1 MLYAFDV
8 YGTLFDVN
16 SIVSEIGSIELVN
29 EWRRKQLE
37 YTWLLTLMGR
47 YESFWEITKKAL
59 VYAMKKF
66 NVSIDVDKAMKAWL
80 NLRPYEDVVE
90 ALPKINARKVT
101 LTNGDEWMIREQLKN
116 SNLLNYFDDIITA
129 EKVKKYKPAR
139 DVYKLVEGAIFVSSN
154 PWDIAGAHNSGLKV
168 IYVNRYGY
176 NLEEIDIGG
185 GLKIVKSL
193 KELIIS

>member
-16 SIVSEIGSIELVN
+16 SIVDEKDIELVK

-37 YTWLLTLMGR
+37 YTWLLTIMGR
-47 YESFWEITKKAL
+47 YESFWEITRKAL
-59 VYAMKKF
+59 IYAMKKF
-66 NVSIDVDKAMKAWL
+66 NVSIDVDKAMKTWL

-101 LTNGDEWMIREQLKN
+101 LTNGDEWMIRELLRN
-116 SNLLNYFDDIITA
+116 SNLLGYFDEIITA
-129 EKVKKYKPAR
+129 EKVKKYKPAK
-139 DVYKLVEGAIFVSSN
+139 DVYKLVEGAIFISSN
-154 PWDIAGAHNSGLKV
+154 PWDIAGARNARLQA

-176 NLEEIDIGG
+176 NLEEIDIED
-185 GLKIVKSL
+185 KIKIIKSL
-193 KELIIS
+193 KELVK

>member
-16 SIVSEIGSIELVN
+16 SIVDEIKDIELVK

-37 YTWLLTLMGR
+37 YTWLLTIMGR
-47 YESFWEITKKAL
+47 YESFWEITRKAL

-66 NVSIDVDKAMKAWL
+66 NVSIDVDRAMKTWL
-80 NLRPYEDVVE
+80 NLRPYEDVIE
-90 ALPKINARKVT
+90 TLPKINAKKVT
-101 LTNGDEWMIREQLKN
+101 LTNGDERMIRELLRN
-116 SNLLNYFDDIITA
+116 SNLLGYFNEIITA
-129 EKVKKYKPAR
+129 EKVKKYKPVK

-154 PWDIAGAHNSGLKV
+154 PWDIAGARNAGLQA

-176 NLEEIDIGG
+176 NLEEIDIED
-185 GLKIVKSL
+185 KIKIIKSL
-193 KELIIS
+193 KELVK